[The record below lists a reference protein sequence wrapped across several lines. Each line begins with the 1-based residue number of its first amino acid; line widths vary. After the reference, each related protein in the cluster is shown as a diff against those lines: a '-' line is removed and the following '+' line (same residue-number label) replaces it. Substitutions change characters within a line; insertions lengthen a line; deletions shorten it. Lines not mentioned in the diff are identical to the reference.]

1 MAADYEEVR
10 PDFAAASEKTLK
22 DVQQAD
28 APDAKS
34 VVAELEETDL
44 SDGVELPGA
53 IVEEELS
60 VEVLRQAADEFHCA
74 SCFTIRHRSQAVQKT
89 GLGAICRDCASKLA

>member
-1 MAADYEEVR
+1 MAADYDEVR

-34 VVAELEETDL
+34 VVAELL
-44 SDGVELPGA
+44 GV
-53 IVEEELS
+53 
-60 VEVLRQAADEFHCA
+60 
-74 SCFTIRHRSQAVQKT
+74 
-89 GLGAICRDCASKLA
+89 ICRDCASELA

>member
-1 MAADYEEVR
+1 MATDYDEVR
-10 PDFAAASEKTLK
+10 PDVAAASEKTLK
-22 DVQQAD
+22 DVQQVD

-34 VVAELEETDL
+34 VAAELEETDL

-60 VEVLRQAADEFHCA
+60 VDVVPQAEDEFLCA
-74 SCFTIRHRSQAVQKT
+74 SCFTIRHHSQAEQQIEQGT
-89 GLGAICRDCASKLA
+89 ICRDCASELA